1 MYSQLFDFQERLD
14 KVFDK
19 MDKASLLIVD
29 SNPEAIRTGDQNHS
43 YRPNSYMV
51 YLIGFEEP
59 NSMLVM
65 TKDDN
70 DTKEVLLF
78 VQPRDPEKETWT
90 GRIVGPENTKKN
102 YKVTDSIAN
111 NEFDDWVT
119 KNILKF
125 RKLYYTFG
133 QDSLLDK
140 KIVALFRDGLSIKN
154 PPGPGIT
161 VIEKSTTILDEL
173 RLIKD
178 NKEIEIMKKACEIS
192 AQAHIKAMQF
202 IKPSIKEYEIE
213 NIVNSYFRSQG
224 ANGPG
229 YPSICASGDNATILH
244 YVTNNEDCKDGEL
257 FLIDAGCEFNY
268 YSSDISRTFP
278 VNGKFSDLQKKIYEI
293 VLNAEKRAIEACIVG
308 NTYSQVHNLTQ
319 TLLTEG
325 LVELGILEGDVSKL
339 VEEKKYMPYYMHGT
353 GHWLGLETHDVG
365 GKKKMNGSNFVEIPF
380 QSGMITTIEPG
391 LYFSSTLED
400 LPEKFKGIGIRIEDD
415 ILITDQG
422 PVILTASVPKE
433 ISEIEGLMAKN

>member
-59 NSMLVM
+59 NSTLIM

-70 DTKEVLLF
+70 DTREVLLF
-78 VQPRDPEKETWT
+78 VQPRDAEKETWT
-90 GRIVGPENTKKN
+90 GRIIGPENTKKY
-102 YKVTDSIAN
+102 YKVTDSFAN
-111 NEFDDWVT
+111 NEIDDWIT

-133 QDSLLDK
+133 QDSALDK
-140 KIVALFRDGLSIKN
+140 KIIKLFRDGLSIKN

-161 VIEKSTTILDEL
+161 VIENSTTILDEL
-173 RLIKD
+173 RLIKGK
-178 NKEIEIMKKACEIS
+178 KEIEVMEKACEIS

-213 NIVNSYFRSQG
+213 NIVNSHFRSQG
-224 ANGPG
+224 ANGPA
-229 YPSICASGDNATILH
+229 YTSICASGDNATILH
-244 YVTNNEDCKDGEL
+244 YITNSEECKDGEL
-257 FLIDAGCEFNY
+257 FLIDAACELHY

-278 VNGKFSDLQKKIYEI
+278 VNGKFTDLQKKIYNI
-293 VLNAEKRAIEACIVG
+293 ILNAEKRAIESCVVG

-353 GHWLGLETHDVG
+353 GHWLGLDTHDVG
-365 GKKKMNGSNFVEIPF
+365 GKKRMKGTEFVEIPF

-391 LYFSSTLED
+391 LYFSSTLEN
-400 LPEKFKGIGIRIEDD
+400 LPEEFKGIGIRIEDD

-422 PVILTASVPKE
+422 PINLTASVPKE
-433 ISEIEGLMAKN
+433 ISEIEQLMVKT